1 VTDLFGGAE
10 KSQSAIGQLV
20 VSPDGFALS
29 LSNGDVIANPKSL
42 FTRLSFTHI
51 VQLLQ
56 LDDNLQRAFYAIE
69 AMRGPWSVR
78 ELKRQIDT
86 NYYARSGWSRK
97 PELLA
102 QKLKGTLATPS
113 FKDDIKSPY
122 FFEFLGLASK
132 DIIEE
137 DDLESAIVSHL
148 KRFHHGAW
156 YGLLLGR
163 RTETIAN

>member
-1 VTDLFGGAE
+1 VADVGNGGDAE
-10 KSQSAIGQLV
+10 NASKSQSATDQLS

-102 QKLKGTLATPS
+102 QKLKETLAAPS

-122 FFEFLGLASK
+122 FRQLKETDKSPTLVRTKQAGIKTKRPTRRCIRQVGRYL
-132 DIIEE
+132 IE
-137 DDLESAIVSHL
+137 
-148 KRFHHGAW
+148 
-156 YGLLLGR
+156 
-163 RTETIAN
+163 